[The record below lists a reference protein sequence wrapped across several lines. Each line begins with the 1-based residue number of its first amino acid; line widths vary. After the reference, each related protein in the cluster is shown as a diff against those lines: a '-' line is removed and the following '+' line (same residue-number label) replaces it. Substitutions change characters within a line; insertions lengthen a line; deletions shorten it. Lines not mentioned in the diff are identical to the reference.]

1 MTKPPKRAKAKTAR
15 SRSFEE
21 VVAVNLKDPFHA
33 ARIAGLES
41 GERFDDPT
49 AASDDRWAREVFVHP
64 DCEGCSHWM
73 VHTAIVRA
81 AQRDERPRADARR
94 GEGEV
99 SGAAW
104 MKVKAG
110 CCD

>member
-1 MTKPPKRAKAKTAR
+1 MTKPPKRAKAKTARPRKSPAAR

-41 GERFDDPT
+41 GER
-49 AASDDRWAREVFVHP
+49 
-64 DCEGCSHWM
+64 
-73 VHTAIVRA
+73 

-99 SGAAW
+99 SG
-104 MKVKAG
+104 G
-110 CCD
+110 LDEG